1 MEDEF
6 LDKELESEFD
16 EEFDRFVKIDKETK
30 KKVNGKPAQAKKLDA
45 DVGAVKKDSENDRPA
60 KN

>member
-1 MEDEF
+1 M
-6 LDKELESEFD
+6 DKELESEFD